1 MKRASVATIDTFFA
15 SQAAKQTVS
24 EDLLNPP
31 PRQPMSIVRITPEKK
46 LRKVT
51 IPALA
56 TSTRIPTEKF
66 EEIWSELKTGVEQ
79 LFDCGVESV
88 NFMKMYRDVEFYCR
102 FGKMKDLHQ
111 NLEGLVGELIEK
123 LIGSIG
129 PDMDLA
135 EISALLSKFEENSV
149 NLRKVFLCLDRLYIF
164 ANRVDGYMSILDL
177 VHDMARKQFLA
188 NSSLVD
194 VIIQKV
200 RFQIQL
206 MRCDQSDASSALKNV
221 LSFLVSLN
229 LYDEYFVPVFFEQTE
244 EFFGRISEELT
255 LEQFLQWYS
264 MAMEKEKELFACGIK
279 ETTMSIAYKLIRKVC
294 LEDHA
299 DRIFGHE
306 FARSIEENISDVVR
320 TVYEYFDSDDIRHL
334 FNERF
339 GNYFCEK
346 IEQSIKDGKDASS
359 LVEIYRGARVFV
371 DTAFGEMS
379 PLVNVVRNAVEKGLA
394 TESATVAKLLAQYF
408 DQGLPITQYDGDILA
423 MCHARDVFE
432 ALYRYKLSQRILSWT
447 DIDIPREQE
456 LIRVFKAAAGADY
469 TERFERMLKDL
480 VEAKSVTYQTDNFR
494 QMIVSNLAFGVGVLE
509 EDAIFP
515 KEIQDHMDRCANA
528 FVGDRNNMIVRWSAT
543 LTTVHMLIND
553 IECIMSGDQALI
565 LLSMA
570 RGLDTAEKIAAE
582 TGITQDTVSNN
593 LVVFQKKRAGHV
605 VLSKDDRFILNPNVK
620 FDKEPPI
627 RFPASSLASLERDQS
642 RIEGNEEYI
651 MQNRIMCA
659 IVEKMKIFKQMK
671 LSELKQ
677 TVQKVLQS
685 TVDTTM
691 FMQAIK
697 QLEDKFIEKSGERSY
712 RYLTA

>member
-1 MKRASVATIDTFFA
+1 MKRAGVRTVDAYFKSD
-15 SQAAKQTVS
+15 AAKQTVTA
-24 EDLLNPP
+24 DLLQL
-31 PRQPMSIVRITPEKK
+31 QPMSIVRIVPEKK

-56 TSTRIPTEKF
+56 TSTRIPAEKF

-88 NFMKMYRDVEFYCR
+88 NFMKMYRDIEFYCR
-102 FGKMKDLHQ
+102 FGDSKDLYGR
-111 NLEGLVGELIEK
+111 LKVLVRGLIEN
-123 LIGSIG
+123 LISSIG

-135 EISALLSKFEENSV
+135 EIAALLSKFEENSV
-149 NLRKVFLCLDRLYIF
+149 NLRKVFLCLDRLYVF
-164 ANRVDGYMSILDL
+164 ASRVNGYMSILDL
-177 VHDMARKQFLA
+177 VHDMARTQFLE
-188 NSSLVD
+188 NPSLVD

-206 MRCDQSDASSALKNV
+206 MRCDQSDANNGLKDV
-221 LSFLVSLN
+221 LSFLANLN
-229 LYDEYFVPVFFEQTE
+229 LYDMFERVFFEQTQ

-279 ETTMSIAYKLIRKVC
+279 ETTMSIAYKLIREVC
-294 LEDHA
+294 LKDHA
-299 DRIFGHE
+299 DRIFGHD

-346 IEQSIKDGKDASS
+346 IEQSIKDGKDASN
-359 LVEIYRGARVFV
+359 LVEIYRRARVFV
-371 DTAFGEMS
+371 DQTFGEMS
-379 PLVNVVRNAVEKGLA
+379 PLVNVVRNAVEKGL
-394 TESATVAKLLAQYF
+394 TTDSATIAKLLAQYF
-408 DQGLPITQYDGDILA
+408 DQGLPITQYNGDILA

-432 ALYRYKLSQRILSWT
+432 ALYRYRLSQRILSWM

-456 LIRVFKAAAGADY
+456 LIRVFKTAAGADY

-494 QMIVSNLAFGVGVLE
+494 QMIVSNLAFGVGILE

-515 KEIQDHMDRCANA
+515 ADIQDQMDKCADA
-528 FVGDRNNMIVRWSAT
+528 FLGDRKNMIVRWSAT
-543 LTTVHMLIND
+543 LTTVHMQIND
-553 IECIMSGDQALI
+553 TECIMSGDQALI
-565 LLSMA
+565 LLAMS
-570 RGLDTAEKIAAE
+570 RGLDTAERIAAE
-582 TGITQDTVSNN
+582 TGISQETVAKN

-605 VLSKDDRFILNPNVK
+605 VVSKDDRFVLNPHVK

-627 RFPASSLASLERDQS
+627 HFPASSLASLERDQS
-642 RIEGNEEYI
+642 RFEGNEEYV

-677 TVQKVLQS
+677 AVQKVLQS
-685 TVDTTM
+685 SVDTTM